1 MSDISPGGEGAVHHD
16 DAGLED
22 LLSANDLIRAA
33 EDVLLNEQPLGR
45 VLRVLAENVP
55 PTRHLVLR
63 ICNAFDDACDNCTEV
78 QEALAAKQ
86 PRTSKST
93 NLGIVVTKLFGIS
106 CSSAYL
112 EKLGKRMSKVQST
125 MQTTYKKIV
134 KKLDARKAVETKR
147 YKQSGKAEAA
157 LEQRLEQLRTATSIE
172 ADEFR
177 RKLVDLDCPQEAVEQ
192 EAQQQAAAPAAAP
205 AAADAVLA
213 GSRSASSALEAASS
227 LAQLSHHSARAYT
240 CLHCAEHLQART
252 AARDAADAAQ
262 QQAHVAQG
270 LCADAQRDAAEARAE
285 AEKRCAALAQQHEL
299 ELEDLRSALARAK
312 SRRSDIGKEARKGAE
327 QQRVAAVRARGHQ
340 ETLAIN
346 SHHISMELEGARQAA
361 AAAEQRLAA
370 KVAELK
376 TEQQRRQDDKIYV
389 LKRCQEGR
397 GKGHQHHH
405 RPAHKE
411 HRVGG
416 AGRGVAEQVPRRVD
430 TARQARGS
438 ARGGSADVGR
448 REHTLELSRYWPG
461 DLGGDPPRPH
471 QQPRRRDLGVAQ
483 QARRRRGVKH
493 PAPGSGA
500 GAGACSSG
508 AAGRG
513 F

>member
-1 MSDISPGGEGAVHHD
+1 MHHD

-22 LLSANDLIRAA
+22 LLSTNDLIRAA

-147 YKQSGKAEAA
+147 YKQSGKTEAA

-192 EAQQQAAAPAAAP
+192 EAQEQAAAPAAAP

-346 SHHISMELEGARQAA
+346 SHHISMELEGARQRA

-376 TEQQRRQDDKIYV
+376 TEQQRRQDDKIMYLNDAKKDAAKAIETIIGLRTRNTELEAQV
-389 LKRCQEGR
+389 AEWQSKYRGESTQRGR
-397 GKGHQHHH
+397 LAAQL
-405 RPAHKE
+405 AAAAQTS
-411 HRVGG
+411 GG
-416 AGRGVAEQVPRRVD
+416 ASTRSSCPATGQG
-430 TARQARGS
+430 TS
-438 ARGGSADVGR
+438 AA
-448 REHTLELSRYWPG
+448 TLHAHINSRDAVISELRSK
-461 DLGGDPPRPH
+461 
-471 QQPRRRDLGVAQ
+471 LGVVEESNTRLQDRVQELERAAQ
-483 QARRRRGVKH
+483 
-493 PAPGSGA
+493 
-500 GAGACSSG
+500 
-508 AAGRG
+508 GRQG
-513 F
+513 EASEQ

>member
-1 MSDISPGGEGAVHHD
+1 MPRRNNAVNNEMSDISPGGEGAVHHD

-22 LLSANDLIRAA
+22 LLSTNDLIRAA

-270 LCADAQRDAAEARAE
+270 LCADAQ
-285 AEKRCAALAQQHEL
+285 LAMLQRRGPR
-299 ELEDLRSALARAK
+299 LRSAAPRLRSSMSSSSRICAAPLHAPRAGGRT
-312 SRRSDIGKEARKGAE
+312 SARKRARVQSSSVLLRCG
-327 QQRVAAVRARGHQ
+327 RVA
-340 ETLAIN
+340 I
-346 SHHISMELEGARQAA
+346 
-361 AAAEQRLAA
+361 
-370 KVAELK
+370 
-376 TEQQRRQDDKIYV
+376 
-389 LKRCQEGR
+389 
-397 GKGHQHHH
+397 
-405 RPAHKE
+405 
-411 HRVGG
+411 
-416 AGRGVAEQVPRRVD
+416 
-430 TARQARGS
+430 
-438 ARGGSADVGR
+438 
-448 REHTLELSRYWPG
+448 
-461 DLGGDPPRPH
+461 
-471 QQPRRRDLGVAQ
+471 RRRW
-483 QARRRRGVKH
+483 
-493 PAPGSGA
+493 P
-500 GAGACSSG
+500 
-508 AAGRG
+508 
-513 F
+513 